1 MIKTQDLV
9 YFDVYWGKDM
19 GTIFYRYYDGRSS
32 VSPTYLPTTTV
43 SQSEA
48 SHEMSA
54 REPLK

>member
-19 GTIFYRYYDGRSS
+19 GQIFYRYYEGRSS
-32 VSPTYLPTTTV
+32 VSPTYSSTTTV

-48 SHEMSA
+48 SHMSA